1 MNYIDSLISPIFSEK
16 SQSLQQNSNVFCFH
30 VDIKATKEDIKKA
43 VETFFEVRVEKVATM
58 KTYKPEKVM
67 RLRRGQRT
75 TKPKLGKKAYVYL
88 QAGKNIDFEKFS
100 K

>member
-1 MNYIDSLISPIFSEK
+1 MNYIDCLIRPIFSEK
-16 SQSLQQNSNVFCFH
+16 SQSLQQNSNVFCFY
-30 VDIKATKEDIKKA
+30 VDIKATKEDIRQA
-43 VETFFEVRVEKVATM
+43 VEKFFEVKVEKIATL
-58 KTYKPEKVM
+58 KTFKPEKVV